1 MSITILQRIFYLS
14 RYNAQESDLA
24 PVLNQVFKDYAL
36 AKVKKFLRLSHLYL
50 CAYLSILE
58 SSATIFTLKNVYEY
72 THNMYQNAVSVIF
85 KSPRSH
91 IQLAKA
97 S

>member
-1 MSITILQRIFYLS
+1 MSKPTLLRIFYLGPFS
-14 RYNAQESDLA
+14 AHESDLA
-24 PVLNQVFKDYAL
+24 TVLNQVFKDYAL
-36 AKVKKFLRLSHLYL
+36 AKVKKFLRLNHLYL
-50 CAYLSILE
+50 CTYLSILE
-58 SSATIFTLKNVYEY
+58 NSATIFTLKNVYEY